1 MQEGL
6 YGWSVVDSSNAA
18 SSRSPLRD
26 ARCYLSGRDA
36 LRTAFEAGF
45 TFVDRAQ
52 GLEGANPGPLPP
64 EGGGLAGP
72 RPCAARTSGG
82 ARSRRPLLPDQ
93 SGSARARIS
102 KPWFLAVNGSSPARP
117 FPQPPPVLPPRGPP
131 SAAPT

>member
-1 MQEGL
+1 MQEGWTL
-6 YGWSVVDSSNAA
+6 WMVCGGQLQCGQFPFPS
-18 SSRSPLRD
+18 
-26 ARCYLSGRDA
+26 ARCSVLFIRPGCTKDCI
-36 LRTAFEAGF
+36 LGGF
-45 TFVDRAQ
+45 HLGRAQ
-52 GLEGANPGPLPP
+52 GLEGANPGPLPL
-64 EGGGLAGP
+64 EGGGLARP
-72 RPCAARTSGG
+72 RPCAAPTRGG